1 MSDSADSAA
10 ADSADSAA
18 IVDAG
23 AVDAAFTQSAREV
36 SVPLAVVLQRRVSRA
51 DRWGAPQWRVV
62 AVVAGENLPR
72 HAQAVLIHQDAD
84 CRRTLHG
91 GLTLNLHTDGG
102 EGYWVNL
109 QSDAPYL
116 FVVCDE
122 VDGDDELRPAFITAN
137 RFEANGYLEA
147 ERVVLPAPMPA
158 AVCDIVERYVVSHYR
173 PVVKKKRA
181 RREWASE
188 SEYGKVRA

>member
-1 MSDSADSAA
+1 MSDSTDSAA
-10 ADSADSAA
+10 ADFADSA
-18 IVDAG
+18 

-72 HAQAVLIHQDAD
+72 HAQAVLIHQDAE

-122 VDGDDELRPAFITAN
+122 VEGDGDELRPAFITAN

-173 PVVKKKRA
+173 PALRKKRA